1 MNEINE
7 SGKQSETPPRPIRDA
22 RGLFL
27 PGNPGSPGRPKS
39 SRHKLAEAF
48 FRDLQ
53 AAWDESGPEVLR
65 QVVGKTPGELLR
77 AVAGL
82 MPKELTV
89 EMVDPES
96 ALRALDDEPATPV
109 LPDTESG
116 SQGVTGSATGNP
128 EEL

>member
-1 MNEINE
+1 MIDSSDSSD
-7 SGKQSETPPRPIRDA
+7 SGKQSESPKPIRDA

-53 AAWDESGPEVLR
+53 AAWEASGPEVLR
-65 QVVGKTPGELLR
+65 QVVDKQPGDLMR

-82 MPKELTV
+82 MPKEMTV
-89 EMVDPES
+89 EVIDHEA
-96 ALRALDDEPATPV
+96 ALREIDSDKGEQA
-109 LPDTESG
+109 
-116 SQGVTGSATGNP
+116 
-128 EEL
+128 